1 MNLDILLARQPIFD
15 RDLKVVGYELLYR
28 SAPDFTRA
36 VLSSDD
42 TCRATCEVLLNT
54 YTSVFD
60 SGTYR
65 LLPAFVNFGE
75 RLLLDKQLPSLPREH
90 LVLEILEDVS
100 PSPPVIARLKAL
112 RKAGFKLALDDFVL
126 KPGYEP
132 LLELAHIVKL
142 DIRQLGPQLIEEQVR
157 RIKPYPVVLLAE
169 KVETMDELELCKTL
183 GFKLFQGFFLSRPQ
197 LVSGRQLSSNRLIL
211 LELLAALNQE
221 EVSVSALE
229 KVINQ
234 DPQLCVK
241 ILRLLNSAQFALRR
255 EVSSISEA
263 ITLLGL
269 EELRRWALLISLTSP
284 QTHQSPELSRQI
296 LTRASMCERLAVESG
311 LVRPDTAFMAGL
323 LSGLDALFTMPLA
336 SIIEHLPLNDGLRR
350 SILFR
355 EGDVGLLINESQ
367 ACLEARWDQL
377 SGRFDD
383 STLSAAEQEAL
394 NWVLEAT
401 RAIRAIRD

>member
-1 MNLDILLARQPIFD
+1 MNLDVLLARQPIFD
-15 RDLKVVGYELLYR
+15 RELKVVGYELLYR

-36 VLSSDD
+36 VLSSSDA
-42 TCRATCEVLLNT
+42 CRATCEVLLNT

-75 RLLLDKQLPSLPREH
+75 RLLLDNQLPSLPREH
-90 LVLEILEDVS
+90 LVLEILEDVP

-132 LLELAHIVKL
+132 LLELAQVVKL
-142 DIRQLGPQLIEEQVR
+142 DVRQLGANDLEEQVR
-157 RIKPYPVVLLAE
+157 KIKPYPAVLLAE
-169 KVETMDELELCKTL
+169 KVETTEELEQCRAL

-211 LELLAALNQE
+211 LELLAALNNE
-221 EVSVSALE
+221 DVSVPVLE

-241 ILRLLNSAQFALRR
+241 ILRLLNSAQFTLRR

-269 EELRRWALLISLTSP
+269 DELRRWLLLISLTERENSQP
-284 QTHQSPELSRQI
+284 PELSRQL
-296 LTRASMCERLAVESG
+296 LTRAAMCERLAAACR
-311 LVRPDTAFMAGL
+311 LARPDTAFMAGL
-323 LSGLDALFTMPLA
+323 LSGLDALFAMPLA
-336 SIIEHLPLNDGLRR
+336 SIIEHLPLSDDLKRA
-350 SILFR
+350 ILLR
-355 EGDVGLLINESQ
+355 EGDLGLLINESQ
-367 ACLEARWDQL
+367 ACLEARWDRL

-383 STLSAAEQEAL
+383 STLSHAEQEAL
-394 NWVLEAT
+394 GWVLEAT
-401 RAIRAIRD
+401 RMIRD

>member
-1 MNLDILLARQPIFD
+1 MKLDVLLARQPIFD
-15 RDLKVVGYELLYR
+15 RNLTVVGYELLYR

-42 TCRATCEVLLNT
+42 ECRATCEVLLNT

-60 SGTYR
+60 SGSYR
-65 LLPAFVNFGE
+65 LLPAFINFGE
-75 RLLLDKQLPSLPREH
+75 RLLLDNQLPSLPREH
-90 LVLEILEDVS
+90 LVLEILEDVP

-132 LLELAHIVKL
+132 MLELAHIVKL
-142 DIRQLGPQLIEEQVR
+142 DVRQLGLEGLEQQVEK
-157 RIKPYPVVLLAE
+157 ITYYSATLLAE
-169 KVETMDELELCKTL
+169 KVETTEEFEKCRDL

-197 LVSGRQLSSNRLIL
+197 LVSGRQLSSNRMIL
-211 LELLAALNQE
+211 LELLAALNNE
-221 EVSVSALE
+221 EISVTELE

-269 EELRRWALLISLTSP
+269 EELRRWTILISLTAP
-284 QTHQSPELSRQI
+284 QETQPPELPRQL
-296 LTRASMCERLAVESG
+296 LTRAAMCEQLAIASQRI
-311 LVRPDTAFMAGL
+311 RPDTAFMAGL
-323 LSGLDALFTMPLA
+323 LSGLDALFAMPLDA
-336 SIIEHLPLNDGLRR
+336 IIEHLPLSQTLR
-350 SILFR
+350 SAILHR
-355 EGDVGLLINESQ
+355 EGDLGLLINESE
-367 ACLEARWDQL
+367 ACLEARWDKL
-377 SGRFDD
+377 SGSFDD
-383 STLSAAEQEAL
+383 STLSNAEQEAL
-394 NWVLEAT
+394 NWVLNAT
-401 RAIRAIRD
+401 RMIRE